1 MHINNTMLTNIKTHV
16 HNNDIQNI
24 YTTHSIK
31 DKINDLLKI
40 ISIEKIF
47 VLKDLLVLK
56 NYLHLEAILN
66 FEKNKFIY
74 IEFFLG
80 VK

>member
-1 MHINNTMLTNIKTHV
+1 MHINNTMLTHTKTHV

-24 YTTHSIK
+24 YATHSIK

-47 VLKDLLVLK
+47 VLK
-56 NYLHLEAILN
+56 NYLHLKAILN

-74 IEFFLG
+74 IEFFFTC
-80 VK
+80 